1 MTTPKVSVVMSCFNT
16 SRTLTAAI
24 DSILDQTFRDFEF
37 VIVDDGSTDDTLD
50 RLKSYQKTD
59 ERIKVIANEKNI
71 GLAASL
77 NTGIQAASASLIARM
92 DADDISMS
100 TRLEKQ
106 VSFLSKHPSVHIVGT
121 GIIEMNQAG
130 ETGLTQ
136 ILPEEHSDIITRVFK
151 KPLLFHPTIMVR
163 KEVYTGVGMYNP
175 SIRWAEDADL
185 WYRIYDQVKFH
196 NLQEPLLY
204 YRIKEK
210 FRIRHARQNLRVKID
225 NLKKRGLLVRYSPQV
240 AYDMVNFCRKMIL

>member
-1 MTTPKVSVVMSCFNT
+1 MCI
-16 SRTLTAAI
+16 R
-24 DSILDQTFRDFEF
+24 DS
-37 VIVDDGSTDDTLD
+37 
-50 RLKSYQKTD
+50 
-59 ERIKVIANEKNI
+59 IKVIANEKNI

-106 VSFLSKHPSVHIVGT
+106 VSFLSKHPSVHIVGA

-151 KPLLFHPTIMVR
+151 
-163 KEVYTGVGMYNP
+163 
-175 SIRWAEDADL
+175 
-185 WYRIYDQVKFH
+185 
-196 NLQEPLLY
+196 
-204 YRIKEK
+204 
-210 FRIRHARQNLRVKID
+210 
-225 NLKKRGLLVRYSPQV
+225 
-240 AYDMVNFCRKMIL
+240 